1 MLESQIKWS
10 WGTPHPPP
18 MCTIMFYDVLNRLGA
33 TEVDPAGENH
43 KKSSKIHEISSK
55 SIKILQIQAKSRIFI
70 ENRIFFSSSPNG
82 PPGGCLEPSHR
93 LIMFQ

>member
-1 MLESQIKWS
+1 M
-10 WGTPHPPP
+10 
-18 MCTIMFYDVLNRLGA
+18 MFYDALNRS
-33 TEVDPAGENH
+33 EVIGSVLIVENH
-43 KKSSKIHEISSK
+43 QKLSKIHEISSK

-70 ENRIFFSSSPNG
+70 ENLIFFSSSPNG

>member
-1 MLESQIKWS
+1 M
-10 WGTPHPPP
+10 
-18 MCTIMFYDVLNRLGA
+18 MFYDALNRS
-33 TEVDPAGENH
+33 EVIGPVLIVENH
-43 KKSSKIHEISSK
+43 QKSSKIHEISSK